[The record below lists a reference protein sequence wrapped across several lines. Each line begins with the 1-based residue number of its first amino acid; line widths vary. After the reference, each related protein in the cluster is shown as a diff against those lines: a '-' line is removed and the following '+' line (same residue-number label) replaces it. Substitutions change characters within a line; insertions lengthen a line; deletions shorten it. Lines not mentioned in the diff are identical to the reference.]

1 MVAPNLPASRTVAP
15 SPKDLELAKRSHHS
29 LEAVTDTDAKIE
41 LSVRSRGSHSRMVAT
56 PIPVAA
62 YRLLLQILAEMAE
75 GNAVTVIPLHR
86 EMTTQEAAD
95 FLEMSRPSLIKLLD
109 QGEIGFRKVGKHRR
123 VLFKDVADYKHRSM
137 ADRRAALD
145 ELAKQAQELGMGY

>member
-1 MVAPNLPASRTVAP
+1 MITANEPTSRTVAP
-15 SPKDLELAKRSHHS
+15 SPSDLELAKRSHHR
-29 LEAVTDTDAKIE
+29 LGAVVEGDARIE
-41 LSVRSRGSHSRMVAT
+41 LSVHPKGGDKEVTAI

-62 YRLLLQILAEMAE
+62 YRLLLQILADMAE

-123 VLFKDVADYKHRSM
+123 IRFLDVAGYKERSM
-137 ADRRAALD
+137 ADRHAALD
-145 ELAKQAQELGMGY
+145 ELAQQAQELGMGY